1 MILKFDH
8 ISYSCS
14 SELDVK
20 NNVPAHYTE
29 AFRNMELDNIPCKM
43 KYLKFK
49 SPKHNIIMLVPKAF
63 QSAGIAIEVTQYPKV
78 VHGVENLSFKEYT
91 IFWNVVDVVS
101 ARRLFLSLGAK
112 EESSANS
119 LVLSPFLDKKKIFIQ
134 LIENTTCVREPFL
147 DISGFS
153 SIGLFVDNIPK
164 HLEQCVAAGF
174 QTSDISPI
182 KVQEKWMNIAFVE
195 GKNGEL
201 VELISIRKGGD

>member
-1 MILKFDH
+1 M
-8 ISYSCS
+8 
-14 SELDVK
+14 
-20 NNVPAHYTE
+20 
-29 AFRNMELDNIPCKM
+29 
-43 KYLKFK
+43 
-49 SPKHNIIMLVPKAF
+49 
-63 QSAGIAIEVTQYPKV
+63 
-78 VHGVENLSFKEYT
+78 
-91 IFWNVVDVVS
+91 
-101 ARRLFLSLGAK
+101 
-112 EESSANS
+112 
-119 LVLSPFLDKKKIFIQ
+119 VLSPFLDKKKIFIH

-164 HLEQCVAAGF
+164 HLAQCVAAGF